1 MTEVLDVPLW
11 ALALGL
17 LGLCAIAFTF
27 GYATGALPSRR
38 TFAVR
43 LAAEFG
49 VAFVVAAGLVLG
61 TALGFTLL
69 SLLV

>member
-1 MTEVLDVPLW
+1 MNEPLPIPLW

-17 LGLCAIAFTF
+17 LGLCAIAYVF

-38 TFAVR
+38 AFALR

-49 VAFVVAAGLVLG
+49 LALVVALGLVLG

-69 SLLV
+69 ALLV